1 MNIISKCMF
10 VILIVDII
18 DLVIFRFGRLDKVL
32 FVGLFIFN
40 DREEIL
46 KIIIKVTERLFDS

>member
-32 FVGLFIFN
+32 FVGLFILS